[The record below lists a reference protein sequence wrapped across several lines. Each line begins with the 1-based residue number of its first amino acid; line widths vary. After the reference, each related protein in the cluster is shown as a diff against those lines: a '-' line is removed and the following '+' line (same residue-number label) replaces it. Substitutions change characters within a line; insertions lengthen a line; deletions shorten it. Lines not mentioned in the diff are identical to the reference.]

1 MNENSGKKNPQ
12 VDEAGIRLAPTPMD
26 GGAAKKMPTVVQEFV
41 VTPRLEYQ
49 TSDAAQAQAVST
61 SSDYQPAEKD
71 ASRRW
76 KRSVRTRNFVSAVI
90 MIVASAVVWLPFA
103 LAAADVSADLPFRLV
118 PEQFDVITGW
128 IDAFRETASLGWS
141 GEAVNQIWLHM
152 VPDMIITVGLLAVLV
167 NLVKAVTGLFGAIK
181 PRRYT
186 ACAVVYLLSV
196 LAVFIAALVG
206 AENVGIS
213 QIDFMDDFIYGWNTS
228 EFFTL
233 FAVGLI
239 NAILAAVCSFIT
251 PQRTGYTRMY

>member
-71 ASRRW
+71 AGRRW

-141 GEAVNQIWLHM
+141 G
-152 VPDMIITVGLLAVLV
+152 DCLLY
-167 NLVKAVTGLFGAIK
+167 TSPS
-181 PRRYT
+181 PRD
-186 ACAVVYLLSV
+186 A
-196 LAVFIAALVG
+196 
-206 AENVGIS
+206 
-213 QIDFMDDFIYGWNTS
+213 
-228 EFFTL
+228 
-233 FAVGLI
+233 
-239 NAILAAVCSFIT
+239 
-251 PQRTGYTRMY
+251 